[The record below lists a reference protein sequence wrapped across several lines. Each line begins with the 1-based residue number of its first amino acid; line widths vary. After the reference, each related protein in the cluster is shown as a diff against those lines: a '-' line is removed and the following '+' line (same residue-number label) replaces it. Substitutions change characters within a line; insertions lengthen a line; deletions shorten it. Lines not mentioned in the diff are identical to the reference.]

1 MDIVDSQRT
10 VNSEE
15 DLVFLEDLSPS
26 ILAYECAAFLCWA
39 GGMAISKDSGD

>member
-1 MDIVDSQRT
+1 MNTVDQQRT

-15 DLVFLEDLSPS
+15 DLVFLEGLSPS

-39 GGMAISKDSGD
+39 GGMAISKYSGL